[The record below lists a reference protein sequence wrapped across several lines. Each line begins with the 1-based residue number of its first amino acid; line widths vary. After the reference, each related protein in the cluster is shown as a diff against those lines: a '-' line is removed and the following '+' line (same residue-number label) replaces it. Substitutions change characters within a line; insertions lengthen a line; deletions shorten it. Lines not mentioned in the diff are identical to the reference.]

1 MSPTLSR
8 YFPAASF
15 ALCVLRASRGDAT
28 ALTMPVQLV
37 VTALLEVV
45 ESGSKNLEVAIVRR
59 GGELQFLEESVIDAL
74 VLQIEADK
82 EAAAAAAAAAVGSS
96 SVQSAGNM

>member
-1 MSPTLSR
+1 MFSL
-8 YFPAASF
+8 FF
-15 ALCVLRASRGDAT
+15 
-28 ALTMPVQLV
+28 QLA

-82 EAAAAAAAAAVGSS
+82 EAAAAAAAAAGGAS

>member
-1 MSPTLSR
+1 MCSARAPV
-8 YFPAASF
+8 FHAS
-15 ALCVLRASRGDAT
+15 
-28 ALTMPVQLV
+28 ALTFFVQLA

-82 EAAAAAAAAAVGSS
+82 EAAAAAAAAAGGSS

>member
-1 MSPTLSR
+1 
-8 YFPAASF
+8 
-15 ALCVLRASRGDAT
+15 
-28 ALTMPVQLV
+28 

-82 EAAAAAAAAAVGSS
+82 EAAAIAAAAAGPAPSI
-96 SVQSAGNM
+96 QSAGNM

>member
-1 MSPTLSR
+1 MLKKIKHSNVIR
-8 YFPAASF
+8 
-15 ALCVLRASRGDAT
+15 
-28 ALTMPVQLV
+28 
-37 VTALLEVV
+37 LLEVF
-45 ESGSKNLEVAIVRR
+45 ESGSKNQEVAIVRR

-82 EAAAAAAAAAVGSS
+82 DAAAAAAAAAVGSS

>member
-1 MSPTLSR
+1 MCSARPLV
-8 YFPAASF
+8 FDAF
-15 ALCVLRASRGDAT
+15 ALTFYL
-28 ALTMPVQLV
+28 QLA

-82 EAAAAAAAAAVGSS
+82 EAAAAAAAAAGGSS